1 MVQKI
6 CIWLL
11 LFTPQEFYTYKVTI
25 TSKMRNDTYGIG
37 GTLKLGIQKLEFLL
51 QKITIISFDLYG
63 KNSEVQFFIKIIIPS
78 PRF

>member
-11 LFTPQEFYTYKVTI
+11 PFTPQEFYIYKITI
-25 TSKMRNDTYGIG
+25 TLKMRNDTYGIG

-63 KNSEVQFFIKIIIPS
+63 KNSEVQFFIKISIS
-78 PRF
+78 

>member
-1 MVQKI
+1 
-6 CIWLL
+6 
-11 LFTPQEFYTYKVTI
+11 
-25 TSKMRNDTYGIG
+25 MRNGTYGIG

-78 PRF
+78 PRFW